1 MEAFIKAGWI
11 ALAIIH
17 FSPAAVAF
25 RPGLVKSLYGLEA
38 DGPLGLLMSH
48 RGVLFLA
55 VMLVCVLAI
64 FDPGARRAAALVTG
78 VSVLGFLLAYARAG
92 FPSGALRSIAIV
104 DGLAVLPLALVIFEA
119 WFHAKP

>member
-1 MEAFIKAGWI
+1 MEALIKSSWI

-25 RPGLVKSLYGLEA
+25 QPSLLKTLYGLEA
-38 DGPLGLLMSH
+38 KGPLGLLMSH

-55 VMLVCVLAI
+55 VLLVCVLAV

-78 VSVLGFLLAYARAG
+78 VSVLGFLIAFAGAG
-92 FPSGALRSIAIV
+92 FPSGPVRTIAIV
-104 DGLAVLPLALVIFEA
+104 DAFAVLPLGLVIYQA
-119 WFHAKP
+119 WLKA